1 MLMFTAFPSQ
11 QTAAARSAPR
21 SSTPTKSGAFISN
34 GVHDVTSAV
43 NGSQF
48 KAPANPSLP
57 SGAVAMP
64 TNVNG
69 AGAAG
74 KTGSGSG
81 GLSGSG
87 GGESVPRG
95 QPATPSMIEGWVVAG
110 GSDSAVCTGV
120 FCLHSLVMMFTRIIV
135 HMFRCSLHF
144 CAVKMHIFVGKFLR
158 AVYKFVFIRSFKAL
172 LKLKQKWCNRK
183 EKKGM
188 GWGWVLSRMFVSTET
203 WRGRFQ
209 WKRGCVSSG
218 FHCYSCNI
226 NKQSCWSG
234 MCLIRVSLLQL

>member
-1 MLMFTAFPSQ
+1 MLSVAALVFDADVGSISLGLIVTARFLLLRWCLMLMFTAFPSQ

-74 KTGSGSG
+74 KTGSRSG

-95 QPATPSMIEGWVVAG
+95 QPATPSMIEG
-110 GSDSAVCTGV
+110 
-120 FCLHSLVMMFTRIIV
+120 
-135 HMFRCSLHF
+135 
-144 CAVKMHIFVGKFLR
+144 
-158 AVYKFVFIRSFKAL
+158 
-172 LKLKQKWCNRK
+172 
-183 EKKGM
+183 
-188 GWGWVLSRMFVSTET
+188 
-203 WRGRFQ
+203 
-209 WKRGCVSSG
+209 
-218 FHCYSCNI
+218 
-226 NKQSCWSG
+226 
-234 MCLIRVSLLQL
+234 